1 MLNKNPHRA
10 KLSKSEVTEMKY
22 RIKTHEIKT
31 AQIKVGKINAGKIK
45 ACLLATCVLLFA
57 GNVVAADNSLA
68 SLSDQQRIQRL
79 ERMMSSDVFREQ
91 AQTMQ
96 SLREEI
102 SALRE
107 QTEQQEYELESMK
120 QRQRNL
126 YLDMDRRIN
135 NVEAGSRNQTNFVA
149 PVPPPNISTP
159 KTTIPVVVAGDNNG
173 QAAYSKAFGLLKEGQ
188 YKQSISAFESFKAS
202 YPNSKYA
209 DNAQYWLGEANY
221 VSRDYK
227 KALTAFQQLVAQYPQ
242 SSKNS
247 GARLKIGYVY
257 FELKNWSA
265 AHDALQQVI
274 TLHPDTT
281 VAKKANERLQRMK
294 REGH

>member
-1 MLNKNPHRA
+1 MKNEILKYSLVVCGLLGAGSVLAEDSSLA
-10 KLSKSEVTEMKY
+10 KLSDK
-22 RIKTHEIKT
+22 
-31 AQIKVGKINAGKIK
+31 
-45 ACLLATCVLLFA
+45 
-57 GNVVAADNSLA
+57 
-68 SLSDQQRIQRL
+68 QRIQRL
-79 ERMMSSDVFREQ
+79 ERMLSSDVLREQ
-91 AQTMQ
+91 TQSMQ
-96 SLREEI
+96 VLREEV

-107 QTEQQEYELESMK
+107 QIEQQDYELESMK

-135 NVEAGSRNQTNFVA
+135 NVEAGGRNSGKAAA
-149 PVPPPNISTP
+149 PVPPPNTSKAAATV
-159 KTTIPVVVAGDNNG
+159 PVVVAGDSDG
-173 QAAYSKAFGLLKEGQ
+173 QAAYSKAFSLLKEGQ
-188 YKQSISAFESFKAS
+188 YEQSIKAFEAFKAS

-209 DNAQYWLGEANY
+209 DNAQYWLAEANY

-227 KALTAFQQLVAQYPQ
+227 RALSEFQQLIAQYPE

-265 AHDALQQVI
+265 AREALQQVI
-274 TLHPDTT
+274 TLYPDTT

>member
-1 MLNKNPHRA
+1 M
-10 KLSKSEVTEMKY
+10 
-22 RIKTHEIKT
+22 IKTS
-31 AQIKVGKINAGKIK
+31 
-45 ACLLATCVLLFA
+45 LLVCGLLGVA
-57 GNVVAADNSLA
+57 NVSAAEDKSLA
-68 SLSDQQRIQRL
+68 NLSEKQRIERL
-79 ERMMSSDVFREQ
+79 ERMMNSDVLREQ
-91 AQTMQ
+91 TQTMQ
-96 SLREEI
+96 SLREEV
-102 SALRE
+102 SSLRE
-107 QTEQQEYELESMK
+107 QIEQQEYELESMK

-135 NVEAGSRNQTNFVA
+135 NAEAGSRNSTRAVA
-149 PVPPPNISTP
+149 PVPPPGASGVNA
-159 KTTIPVVVAGDNNG
+159 VVPTVAVGGADG
-173 QAAYSKAFGLLKEGQ
+173 QSAYSKAFALLKEGR
-188 YKQSISAFESFKAS
+188 YEQSIKAFELFRKN

-227 KALTAFQQLVAQYPQ
+227 KALSEFQRLIAQYPK

-265 AHDALQQVI
+265 AREALQQVV
-274 TLHPDTT
+274 TMYPDTT
-281 VAKKANERLQRMK
+281 VAKKANERLQRIK

>member
-1 MLNKNPHRA
+1 
-10 KLSKSEVTEMKY
+10 MKY
-22 RIKTHEIKT
+22 
-31 AQIKVGKINAGKIK
+31 KIK
-45 ACLLATCVLLFA
+45 KTGLVVCGLFIA
-57 GNVVAADNSLA
+57 GNVVAADNSIA
-68 SLSDQQRIQRL
+68 NLSDQQRIVRL
-79 ERMMSSDVFREQ
+79 ERMLSSDVLRKQ
-91 AQTMQ
+91 AQTIQ
-96 SLREEI
+96 LLREEI

-135 NVEAGSRNQTNFVA
+135 NVEAGGRNSSRVAA
-149 PVPPPNISTP
+149 PVPPPGSSSSKVIV
-159 KTTIPVVVAGDNNG
+159 PVITAGDKDG
-173 QAAYSKAFGLLKEGQ
+173 QDAYSKAFALLKEGR
-188 YKQSISAFESFKAS
+188 YEQSIQAFESFKVS
-202 YPNSKYA
+202 YPGSKYA

-227 KALTAFQQLVAQYPQ
+227 KALLAFQQLVAQYPE
-242 SSKNS
+242 SSKIS

-265 AHDALQQVI
+265 ARDALQHVI
-274 TLHPDTT
+274 TLYPDTT
-281 VAKKANERLQRMK
+281 VAKKAKERLQRMK

>member
-1 MLNKNPHRA
+1 MNI
-10 KLSKSEVTEMKY
+10 MKY
-22 RIKTHEIKT
+22 DILKYSAFIC
-31 AQIKVGKINAGKIK
+31 GLFLSINA
-45 ACLLATCVLLFA
+45 F
-57 GNVVAADNSLA
+57 AADA
-68 SLSDQQRIQRL
+68 GLSDLSDRQRI
-79 ERMMSSDVFREQ
+79 ERMERLLSSDVLREQ
-91 AQTMQ
+91 TQTIQ

-107 QTEQQEYELESMK
+107 QIEQQDYDLESMK

-135 NVEAGSRNQTNFVA
+135 NVEVGSSNSVKYAA
-149 PVPPPNISTP
+149 PVPPPNTASSNKAVP
-159 KTTIPVVVAGDNNG
+159 GVVAGDADG
-173 QAAYSKAFGLLKEGQ
+173 QESYSKAFALLKEGQ
-188 YKQSISAFESFKAS
+188 YKQSIAAFEVFRKS

-227 KALTAFQQLVAQYPQ
+227 RALTEFQQLIAQYPE

-265 AHDALQQVI
+265 AREALQQVK
-274 TLHPDTT
+274 TLYPDTT

-294 REGH
+294 REGR

>member
-1 MLNKNPHRA
+1 MKNEI
-10 KLSKSEVTEMKY
+10 LKY
-22 RIKTHEIKT
+22 SLI
-31 AQIKVGKINAGKIK
+31 
-45 ACLLATCVLLFA
+45 TCSVLFA
-57 GNVVAADNSLA
+57 ASAFAEDSSLA
-68 SLSDQQRIQRL
+68 NLSDKQRIQRL
-79 ERMMSSDVFREQ
+79 ERMLSSDVLREQ
-91 AQTMQ
+91 TQTIQ
-96 SLREEI
+96 TLREEI

-107 QTEQQEYELESMK
+107 QIEQQDYELESMK

-135 NVEAGSRNQTNFVA
+135 NVEAGGSNRGKVAA
-149 PVPPPNISTP
+149 PVPPPNTSASTSAA
-159 KTTIPVVVAGDNNG
+159 IPAVVAGDNDG
-173 QAAYSKAFGLLKEGQ
+173 QEAYSNAFSLLKEGQ
-188 YKQSISAFESFKAS
+188 YEQSIKAFEAFKTS

-227 KALTAFQQLVAQYPQ
+227 TALTEFQQLIAQYPQ
-242 SSKNS
+242 SSKNP

-265 AHDALQQVI
+265 AREALQQVI
-274 TLHPDTT
+274 TLYPDTT

>member
-1 MLNKNPHRA
+1 M
-10 KLSKSEVTEMKY
+10 KLQIIKY
-22 RIKTHEIKT
+22 NLVIL
-31 AQIKVGKINAGKIK
+31 G
-45 ACLLATCVLLFA
+45 LLFA
-57 GNVVAADNSLA
+57 GHTYAQDPGLDK
-68 SLSDQQRIQRL
+68 LTDKQRIERIERL
-79 ERMMSSDVFREQ
+79 LSSDVMREQ
-91 AQTMQ
+91 TQTIM

-102 SALRE
+102 AALRE
-107 QTEQQEYELESMK
+107 QIEQQEYDLESMK

-135 NVEAGSRNQTNFVA
+135 NVEAGGSNAAKFAA
-149 PVPPPNISTP
+149 PVPPPNTSNANTA
-159 KTTIPVVVAGDNNG
+159 TPVVVAGDNDG
-173 QAAYSKAFGLLKEGQ
+173 QEAYSKAFALLKEGQ
-188 YKQSISAFESFKAS
+188 YEQSISAFEAFKAN

-227 KALTAFQQLVAQYPQ
+227 KALTEFQQLIAQFPN
-242 SSKNS
+242 SSKIS

-265 AHDALQQVI
+265 ARDALQEVI
-274 TLHPDTT
+274 NLYPDST

>member
-1 MLNKNPHRA
+1 MA
-10 KLSKSEVTEMKY
+10 ISEVTVMKY
-22 RIKTHEIKT
+22 RIKNHEIKT
-31 AQIKVGKINAGKIK
+31 PKIK
-45 ACLLATCVLLFA
+45 ACLLVACGLLVA

-68 SLSDQQRIQRL
+68 NLSEQQRIQRL
-79 ERMMSSDVFREQ
+79 ERMLSSDVFREQ
-91 AQTMQ
+91 TQNMQ

-107 QTEQQEYELESMK
+107 QVEQQEYELESMK

-135 NVEAGSRNQTNFVA
+135 NVEAGGRNSVKFAA
-149 PVPPPNISTP
+149 PVPPPSASAP
-159 KTTIPVVVAGDNNG
+159 KTATVPVVVAGDSDG
-173 QAAYSKAFGLLKEGQ
+173 QEAYSKAFALLKEGQ
-188 YKQSISAFESFKAS
+188 YKQSISAFERFKAN

-227 KALTAFQQLVAQYPQ
+227 KALTAFQQLVAQYPD

-265 AHDALQQVI
+265 ARDALQQVI
-274 TLHPDTT
+274 TLYPDST

>member
-1 MLNKNPHRA
+1 
-10 KLSKSEVTEMKY
+10 MKDEI
-22 RIKTHEIKT
+22 IKTS
-31 AQIKVGKINAGKIK
+31 
-45 ACLLATCVLLFA
+45 LLVCGLLGAANVLA
-57 GNVVAADNSLA
+57 EDSSLA
-68 SLSDQQRIQRL
+68 NLSDKQRIQRL
-79 ERMMSSDVFREQ
+79 ERLMSSDVLREQ
-91 AQTMQ
+91 TQTMQ
-96 SLREEI
+96 SMREEI
-102 SALRE
+102 SSLRE
-107 QTEQQEYELESMK
+107 LVEQQDYELESMK

-135 NVEAGSRNQTNFVA
+135 NAEAGGRNSVKAVA
-149 PVPPPNISTP
+149 PVPPPNTSSS
-159 KTTIPVVVAGDNNG
+159 KTVAPAVVAGDNDG
-173 QAAYSKAFGLLKEGQ
+173 QAAYSEAFALLKEGQ
-188 YKQSISAFESFKAS
+188 YVQSIKAFEKFKGN

-209 DNAQYWLGEANY
+209 DNAQYWLGEASY

-227 KALTAFQQLVAQYPQ
+227 RALTEFQQLISQYPD

-265 AHDALQQVI
+265 AREALQQVI
-274 TLHPDTT
+274 TLYPDTT

>member
-1 MLNKNPHRA
+1 MQ
-10 KLSKSEVTEMKY
+10 T
-22 RIKTHEIKT
+22 IKTVSSI
-31 AQIKVGKINAGKIK
+31 
-45 ACLLATCVLLFA
+45 ACGLVLS
-57 GNVVAADNSLA
+57 GNVLAADSSLA
-68 SLSDQQRIQRL
+68 NLSDEQRLQRL
-79 ERMMSSDVFREQ
+79 ERMLSSDVLREQ
-91 AQTMQ
+91 TEMLQ

-102 SALRE
+102 SSLRE

-126 YLDMDRRIN
+126 YLDMDRRIG
-135 NVEAGSRNQTNFVA
+135 NVETGGRRVSTTA
-149 PVPPPNISTP
+149 PVPPPN
-159 KTTIPVVVAGDNNG
+159 TTKPAPAVAAVPVAGDSDG
-173 QAAYSKAFGLLKEGQ
+173 QDAYSKAFALLKEGQ
-188 YKQSISAFESFKAS
+188 YEQSIKAFEKFKVS

-227 KALTAFQQLVAQYPQ
+227 KALAEFQQLIAQFPQ
-242 SSKNS
+242 STKNS

-265 AHDALQQVI
+265 AREALQQVI
-274 TLHPDTT
+274 TLYPDTT
-281 VAKKANERLQRMK
+281 VSKKANERLQRMK

>member
-1 MLNKNPHRA
+1 MKN
-10 KLSKSEVTEMKY
+10 
-22 RIKTHEIKT
+22 EILGYSF
-31 AQIKVGKINAGKIK
+31 IVCG
-45 ACLLATCVLLFA
+45 LLFA
-57 GNVVAADNSLA
+57 GSVLAEDASLA
-68 SLSDQQRIQRL
+68 NLSDKQRIQRL
-79 ERMMSSDVFREQ
+79 ERMMSSDVLRDQ
-91 AQTMQ
+91 TQTMQ
-96 SLREEI
+96 TLRQEI

-107 QTEQQEYELESMK
+107 QIEQQDYELESMK

-135 NVEAGSRNQTNFVA
+135 NAEAGGRNSGRAAA
-149 PVPPPNISTP
+149 PVPPPNTSKSIAA
-159 KTTIPVVVAGDNNG
+159 IPVVAGDSDG
-173 QAAYSKAFGLLKEGQ
+173 QEAYSQAFSLLKEGQ
-188 YKQSISAFESFKAS
+188 YEQSIKAFEAFKAS

-227 KALTAFQQLVAQYPQ
+227 RALTEFQQLIAQYPE

-265 AHDALQQVI
+265 AREALQQVI
-274 TLHPDTT
+274 TLYPDTT

>member
-1 MLNKNPHRA
+1 MIKTSLLIVGLTVYMFGAANVLAADDGLA
-10 KLSKSEVTEMKY
+10 KLS
-22 RIKTHEIKT
+22 
-31 AQIKVGKINAGKIK
+31 
-45 ACLLATCVLLFA
+45 
-57 GNVVAADNSLA
+57 DN
-68 SLSDQQRIQRL
+68 QRIQRL
-79 ERMMSSDVFREQ
+79 ERLMSSDVLREQ
-91 AQTMQ
+91 TQTMQ

-102 SALRE
+102 SSLRE
-107 QTEQQEYELESMK
+107 QIEQQDYELESMK

-135 NVEAGSRNQTNFVA
+135 NVEAGNRNNTNIAA
-149 PVPPPNISTP
+149 PVPPPNSSAP
-159 KTTIPVVVAGDNNG
+159 TIAVPVAAGDVDG
-173 QAAYSKAFGLLKEGQ
+173 QAAYSKAFALLKEGQ
-188 YKQSISAFESFKAS
+188 YGQSIKAFEVFKAS

-227 KALTAFQQLVAQYPQ
+227 RALSNFQQLIAQYPD
-242 SSKNS
+242 SSKNP

-265 AHDALQQVI
+265 AREALQQVI
-274 TLHPDTT
+274 TLYPDTT

>member
-1 MLNKNPHRA
+1 MMRFQMH
-10 KLSKSEVTEMKY
+10 KLGF
-22 RIKTHEIKT
+22 I
-31 AQIKVGKINAGKIK
+31 
-45 ACLLATCVLLFA
+45 ACGLILA
-57 GNVVAADNSLA
+57 GNVLAADSSLD
-68 SLSDQQRIQRL
+68 SLSEKQRIERL
-79 ERMMSSDVFREQ
+79 ERLISSDVLHEQ
-91 AQTMQ
+91 RQTLQ

-102 SALRE
+102 SSLRG
-107 QTEQQEYELESMK
+107 QVEQQEYELESMK

-135 NVEAGSRNQTNFVA
+135 SVEAGGSNSAKFVA
-149 PVPPPNISTP
+149 PVPPPNTKVTGSAV
-159 KTTIPVVVAGDNNG
+159 PVAAAGDVDG
-173 QAAYSKAFGLLKEGQ
+173 QEAYSRAFALLKEGQ
-188 YKQSISAFESFKAS
+188 YKQSITAFEAFKTS

-209 DNAQYWLGEANY
+209 DNAQYWLGEASY

-227 KALTAFQQLVAQYPQ
+227 KALKEFQQLIAQYPE
-242 SSKNS
+242 STKNS

-274 TLHPDTT
+274 TLYPDTT

>member
-1 MLNKNPHRA
+1 
-10 KLSKSEVTEMKY
+10 MKY
-22 RIKTHEIKT
+22 
-31 AQIKVGKINAGKIK
+31 KIK
-45 ACLLATCVLLFA
+45 KAGYAVCGLLIA
-57 GNVVAADNSLA
+57 GNVVAADNSLTN
-68 SLSDQQRIQRL
+68 LSDQQRIMRL
-79 ERMMSSDVFREQ
+79 ERLMSSDVLRQ
-91 AQTMQ
+91 QTQ
-96 SLREEI
+96 TIQLLREEI

-107 QTEQQEYELESMK
+107 QTEQQAYELESMK

-135 NVEAGSRNQTNFVA
+135 NAEAGGRNSGSVAA
-149 PVPPPNISTP
+149 PVPPPGASTSIA
-159 KTTIPVVVAGDNNG
+159 TIPIVTATGDKDG
-173 QAAYSKAFGLLKEGQ
+173 QEAYAKAFALLKEGR
-188 YKQSISAFESFKAS
+188 YEPSIQAFESFKAS
-202 YPNSKYA
+202 YPDSKYA

-227 KALTAFQQLVAQYPQ
+227 KALTAFQQLVAQYPE

-265 AHDALQQVI
+265 ARDALQQVI
-274 TLHPDTT
+274 TLYPDTS
-281 VAKKANERLQRMK
+281 VAKKANERIQRMK

>member
-1 MLNKNPHRA
+1 
-10 KLSKSEVTEMKY
+10 MKY
-22 RIKTHEIKT
+22 
-31 AQIKVGKINAGKIK
+31 KIK
-45 ACLLATCVLLFA
+45 KAGFAVCGLFIA
-57 GNVVAADNSLA
+57 GNVMAADNSHTN
-68 SLSDQQRIQRL
+68 LSDQQRIVRL
-79 ERMMSSDVFREQ
+79 ERLMSSDVLRQ
-91 AQTMQ
+91 QTQ
-96 SLREEI
+96 TIQLLREEI

-135 NVEAGSRNQTNFVA
+135 NAEAGGRNSDSVAA
-149 PVPPPNISTP
+149 PVPPPGASSTSI
-159 KTTIPVVVAGDNNG
+159 TAIPVVTGGDKDG
-173 QAAYSKAFGLLKEGQ
+173 QEAYSKAFALLKEGR
-188 YKQSISAFESFKAS
+188 YEQSIQAFESFKVS
-202 YPNSKYA
+202 YPGSKYA

-227 KALTAFQQLVAQYPQ
+227 KALTAFQQLVAQYPE

-265 AHDALQQVI
+265 ARDALQQVI
-274 TLHPDTT
+274 TLYPGTT
-281 VAKKANERLQRMK
+281 VAKKANERMQRMK

>member
-1 MLNKNPHRA
+1 MLR
-10 KLSKSEVTEMKY
+10 
-22 RIKTHEIKT
+22 
-31 AQIKVGKINAGKIK
+31 
-45 ACLLATCVLLFA
+45 
-57 GNVVAADNSLA
+57 
-68 SLSDQQRIQRL
+68 QQT
-79 ERMMSSDVFREQ
+79 
-91 AQTMQ
+91 QTMQ
-96 SLREEI
+96 SMREEI
-102 SALRE
+102 SSLRE
-107 QTEQQEYELESMK
+107 LIEQQEYELESMK

-135 NVEAGSRNQTNFVA
+135 NVEAGGRNGVSRVA
-149 PVPPPNISTP
+149 PVPPPNTST
-159 KTTIPVVVAGDNNG
+159 KTTVPVIAGDNDG
-173 QAAYSKAFGLLKEGQ
+173 QAAYSAAFALLKEGQ
-188 YKQSISAFESFKAS
+188 YKQSIKSFEAFKSS

-227 KALTAFQQLVAQYPQ
+227 RALSDFQQLIAQYPE
-242 SSKNS
+242 SSKNP

-265 AHDALQQVI
+265 AREALQQVI
-274 TLHPDTT
+274 TLYPDTT

>member
-1 MLNKNPHRA
+1 
-10 KLSKSEVTEMKY
+10 MKY
-22 RIKTHEIKT
+22 KIK
-31 AQIKVGKINAGKIK
+31 KVGYAVCG
-45 ACLLATCVLLFA
+45 LLIA
-57 GNVVAADNSLA
+57 GNVVAADNSLTN
-68 SLSDQQRIQRL
+68 LSDQQRILRL
-79 ERMMSSDVFREQ
+79 ERLMSSDVLRQ
-91 AQTMQ
+91 QTQ
-96 SLREEI
+96 TIQLLREEI

-135 NVEAGSRNQTNFVA
+135 NAEAGGGNSSSVAA
-149 PVPPPNISTP
+149 PVPPPGASSTSI
-159 KTTIPVVVAGDNNG
+159 TAIPVVIAGEKDG
-173 QAAYSKAFGLLKEGQ
+173 QEAYSKAFALLKEGR
-188 YKQSISAFESFKAS
+188 YEQSIQAFESFKVS
-202 YPNSKYA
+202 YPDSKYA

-227 KALTAFQQLVAQYPQ
+227 KALTAFQQLVAQYPE

-265 AHDALQQVI
+265 ARDALQQVI
-274 TLHPDTT
+274 TLYPDTT
-281 VAKKANERLQRMK
+281 VAKKANERIQRMK